1 MGKSL
6 YYSIIVYIITLG
18 ILITI
23 KPDIMFDETTGQM
36 KSFGLNSDE
45 TIFTVPVVS
54 ISIALFA
61 YILITTSN
69 AISKNVINNKIKPR
83 DLTSTSEIL
92 NKAKYRKKIIRNKP
106 YHVIWN

>member
-23 KPDIMFDETTGQM
+23 KPDIMFEDETGQM
-36 KSFGLNSDE
+36 KSFGCNNNE

-54 ISIALFA
+54 ISVALFV
-61 YILITTSN
+61 YILMMASN
-69 AISKNVINNKIKPR
+69 AISNNPVIN
-83 DLTSTSEIL
+83 DTSEIL
-92 NKAKYRKKIIRNKP
+92 NKAKFRRKRIKKKP

>member
-23 KPDIMFDETTGQM
+23 KPDIMFEDETGQM
-36 KSFGLNSDE
+36 KSFGCNNNE

-54 ISIALFA
+54 ISIALFV
-61 YILITTSN
+61 YILMMASN
-69 AISKNVINNKIKPR
+69 AISNNNNNNQIIS
-83 DLTSTSEIL
+83 DTSEIL
-92 NKAKYRKKIIRNKP
+92 NRAKFRRKRIKKKP